1 LPAAIQKSIGGSI
14 MSRFEQYQNRYE
26 HARLERREG
35 ILQVTFHTGGKE
47 MVWAPGPHTEYGELF
62 TDIARDP
69 ENKVVIMTGTGKSF
83 CAEMDGGSFGITT
96 AGSWDRIIFEGKHLL
111 MDLLDIEVPIIG
123 AVNGPAFV
131 HAEMAVLSDIVL
143 ASEDAAFADL
153 AHFPGGAV
161 PGDGVHV
168 VWPLLLGYNRGR
180 YFLLTGQKISAQEA
194 LALGIVSEVL
204 PRERLLERAW
214 ELARQIV
221 AKPPLTIRYART
233 ALTQHLKRLMLDNLT
248 PGLAVEGLA
257 ILDPVRRR

>member
-1 LPAAIQKSIGGSI
+1 
-14 MSRFEQYQNRYE
+14 MSRFEQYQNKYQ
-26 HARLERREG
+26 HAHLERREG

-47 MVWAPGPHTEYGELF
+47 MIWQPGPHTEYGELF

-69 ENKVVIMTGTGKSF
+69 DNKAVILTGTGKSF
-83 CAEMDGGSFGITT
+83 CAAIDAASFGRTT
-96 AGSWDRIIFEGKHLL
+96 AQSWDRIIFEGKHLL
-111 MDLLDIEVPIIG
+111 MDLLDIEVPMIA
-123 AVNGPAFV
+123 AVNGPAYV
-131 HAEMAVLSDIVL
+131 HAELAVLSDIVL
-143 ASEDAAFADL
+143 ASEDAEFADL

-180 YFLLTGQKISAQEA
+180 YFLLTGQKIPAREA

-204 PRERLLERAW
+204 PREQLLARAW

-248 PGLAVEGLA
+248 AGLAVEGLA
-257 ILDPVRRR
+257 ILDAVSRG

>member
-1 LPAAIQKSIGGSI
+1 
-14 MSRFEQYQNRYE
+14 MSRFEQYQNKYQ

-35 ILQVTFHTGGKE
+35 ILQVSFHTGGKE
-47 MVWAPGPHTEYGELF
+47 MLWAPGPHTEFGELF

-69 ENKVVIMTGTGKSF
+69 ENKAVIMTGTGKAF
-83 CAEMDGGSFGITT
+83 CAEMDTAGFGLTT
-96 AGSWDRIIFEGKHLL
+96 AGSWDRILFEGKHLL

-143 ASEDAAFADL
+143 ATDDTQFADL

-194 LALGIVSEVL
+194 LSLGIVNEVV
-204 PRERLLERAW
+204 PREQLLPRAW

-221 AKPPLTIRYART
+221 AKPPLTIRYARS

-257 ILDPVRRR
+257 ILDSISRASRSR

>member
-1 LPAAIQKSIGGSI
+1 
-14 MSRFEQYQNRYE
+14 MSRFEQYQNKYQ

-35 ILQVTFHTGGKE
+35 IVQVTFHTGGKE
-47 MVWAPGPHTEYGELF
+47 MIWEPGPHTEYGELF
-62 TDIARDP
+62 TDLARDP
-69 ENKVVIMTGTGKSF
+69 ENKAVILTGTGESF
-83 CAEMDGGSFGITT
+83 CEKMGGFGRMTAE
-96 AGSWDRIIFEGKHLL
+96 SWDRIIFEGKHLL
-111 MDLLDIEVPIIG
+111 MDLLDIEVPMIA

-131 HAEMAVLSDIVL
+131 HAELAVLSDIVL
-143 ASEDAAFADL
+143 ASDNAVFADL
-153 AHFPGGAV
+153 AHYPGGAV

-204 PRERLLERAW
+204 PREKLLPRAW

-248 PGLAVEGLA
+248 PGLALEGLA
-257 ILDPVRRR
+257 IMDSATRR

>member
-1 LPAAIQKSIGGSI
+1 
-14 MSRFEQYQNRYE
+14 MSRFEQYQNKYQ
-26 HARLERREG
+26 HARLERRDG
-35 ILQVTFHTGGKE
+35 ILQATFHTGGKE
-47 MVWAPGPHTEYGELF
+47 MIWQPGPHTEYGELF

-69 ENKVVIMTGTGKSF
+69 DNKVVILTGTGNSF
-83 CAEMDGGSFGITT
+83 CAEIDAGSFGRTT
-96 AGSWDRIIFEGKHLL
+96 AQSWDRIIFEGKHLL
-111 MDLLDIEVPIIG
+111 MDLLDIEVPIIA

-131 HAEMAVLSDIVL
+131 HAEIAVLSDIVL
-143 ASEDAAFADL
+143 ASDNTEFADL

-194 LALGIVSEVL
+194 QTLGIVSEVMARDKLL
-204 PRERLLERAW
+204 PRAW

-221 AKPPLTIRYART
+221 TKPPLAIRYARA

-248 PGLAVEGLA
+248 PGLAMEGLA
-257 ILDPVRRR
+257 IIEASSRS